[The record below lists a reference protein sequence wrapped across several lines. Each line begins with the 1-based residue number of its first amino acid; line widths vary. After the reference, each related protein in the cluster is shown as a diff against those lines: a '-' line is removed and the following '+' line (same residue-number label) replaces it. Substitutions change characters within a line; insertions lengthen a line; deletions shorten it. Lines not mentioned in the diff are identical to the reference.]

1 VEVKQRP
8 GYPAAVHRIIIAVLF
23 FSGCSGA
30 APGQSTQSTLAR
42 NPAPTTVAP
51 RAAPDQHAGKETW
64 LSSLSVEHPLV
75 GTIWKV
81 DKSQPAS
88 RAMKK
93 IDRAALAERVRK
105 ARFVL
110 LGEKHDNPDH
120 HRLQAEVI
128 AMIAGA
134 GRKPVVAFE
143 MIDPSLQARVDEQL
157 AAAPGDVD
165 GLGKAIAW
173 DQSGWP
179 AWEIYRP
186 VFAAALHSGLPVAAA
201 NLPRGEA
208 MDLARGKTEL
218 PAAFIA
224 KYRLDA
230 PLPEA
235 LHKDL
240 VAELHDSHCG
250 HMPESMIAPM
260 VTIQRARDARMAE
273 SLSERATTDGA
284 VLIAGSGHIRADRGV
299 PWYLIQSSGQSAN
312 EILTIAFLEVDDA
325 LAAPDDYARRHGSG
339 LPFDYVWFTP
349 RVNDIDHCKE
359 LEERMKKKTATE

>member
-1 VEVKQRP
+1 
-8 GYPAAVHRIIIAVLF
+8 
-23 FSGCSGA
+23 
-30 APGQSTQSTLAR
+30 
-42 NPAPTTVAP
+42 VASP
-51 RAAPDQHAGKETW
+51 AAPDQRAGQETW
-64 LSSLSVEHPLV
+64 LSSLSAEHPLV

-81 DKSQPAS
+81 DKDRPAGE
-88 RAMKK
+88 AMKTS
-93 IDRAALAERVRK
+93 DRAALAESARK

-157 AAAPGDVD
+157 ASAPGDVD

-186 VFAAALHSGLPVAAA
+186 VFAVALHSGLAVAAA
-201 NLPRGEA
+201 NLPRSEA
-208 MDLARGKTEL
+208 MDLARGKAEL

-230 PLPEA
+230 PLPEP

-240 VAELHDSHCG
+240 VAELHESHCG

-260 VTIQRARDARMAE
+260 VAIQRARDARMAE
-273 SLSERATTDGA
+273 SLSERATTGGA
-284 VLIAGSGHIRADRGV
+284 VLIAGNGHVREDRGV
-299 PWYLIQSSGQSAN
+299 PWYLLQSSGQSAN
-312 EILTIAFLEVDDA
+312 EILIIAFVEVDDA
-325 LAAPDDYARRHGSG
+325 LAAPADYARRHGSG
-339 LPFDYVWFTP
+339 VPFDYVWFTP

-359 LEERMKKKTATE
+359 LEERMKKKAAAQ